1 MSRFES
7 TKTFYRGLV
16 DFSSALQSLLL
27 LAMRLF
33 WGYHLVAGGWGK
45 LNTIGEVASFFA
57 KQGIPLPVFNAYFV
71 GGLETVCGLL
81 LILGLATRLAA
92 LPVMAIMAVAF
103 MTVHVDSLRNIV
115 KNPINFVKQEP
126 FSFFLCAL
134 ILFVFGPGKI
144 SFDYFFER
152 SNKK

>member
-27 LAMRLF
+27 LSMRLF
-33 WGYHLVAGGWGK
+33 WGYQLATGGWSK
-45 LNTIGEVASFFA
+45 LHTISEVAVFFA
-57 KQGIPLPVFNAYFV
+57 KLGIPLPLFNAYFV
-71 GGLETVCGLL
+71 GGLETICGLL
-81 LILGLATRLAA
+81 LLLGLATRLAA

-103 MTVHVDSLRNIV
+103 MTAHVESLRTLV
-115 KNPINFVKQEP
+115 EDPMNFVKQDP
-126 FSFFLCAL
+126 FTFFLCAL

-144 SFDYFFER
+144 SFDYFFEK
-152 SNKK
+152 SNRK